1 MKIIIKKEVQKFVKG
16 LRILNKK
23 EDKMNLNNFLKRLI
37 ILIGM
42 NKNINQNL
50 VLLERKRILKK

>member
-1 MKIIIKKEVQKFVKG
+1 MKIIKKEVQKFVKG

-23 EDKMNLNNFLKRLI
+23 EDKMRVNNFLKRLI

-42 NKNINQNL
+42 SKNINQNL